1 MAKQRLY
8 RILSL
13 LALPLVMGLFFNQA
27 ANWHLHRL
35 DNGTVIE
42 HAHPFER
49 SCNNNSPFQDHH
61 HSGQE
66 FIFLGMISNA
76 LTLLLVAFVVAA
88 ALFIVGEKV
97 TDRYVSRFAT
107 APDFSANLLRAPP
120 VIL

>member
-1 MAKQRLY
+1 MAKQQLY
-8 RILSL
+8 RILCL

-27 ANWHLHRL
+27 ANWHLHKL
-35 DNGTVIE
+35 DNGMVVE

-49 SCNNNSPFQDHH
+49 SGNTNVPFQSHQHTSQD
-61 HSGQE
+61 

-88 ALFIVGEKV
+88 ALLIVVVKSI
-97 TDRYVSRFAT
+97 DRYVSRFAT
-107 APDFSANLLRAPP
+107 SPDFRANLLRGPP